1 MDGAAQFTDARVP
14 GAERDWR
21 SELSRIVPGA
31 DGGRVVADPDSGPA
45 VALEMDLARVQ
56 NRSPRAWQTSPE
68 ETPLTL
74 TARPVLR
81 GRRGWVHT
89 GIDWGNL
96 ASHARAGVLGPEQ
109 LDWFEELRAL
119 SESHRGSYA
128 ADRHQLHMERYTSP
142 LLWPILARA
151 EGLGIPVVSRG
162 TGAPVVLDRD
172 GRFEVRVESGDG
184 GELSLRPQLIVGEQE
199 IPLRWARIIGEP
211 GHGLF
216 HPEATPQ
223 ELAAAEDLNRFP
235 LHLVVLGTRLN
246 QQQRSFLDR
255 AESLTVPR
263 DGVEEFFETY
273 FPRLHQSMRVTAQEE
288 SLVLPQVADPEFVL
302 TVHHDDLT
310 ERVEWEWE
318 YQKGRERVR
327 LPFRPLDPLGDEPVA
342 REARWE
348 SSMVQAVHRRVPEL
362 DFRRSSYAA
371 QDALTLLRTWLP
383 QLRRIP
389 DLRIEETGGTPVYRE
404 VTEPTEITVSTA
416 PTEHHDWFGL
426 GVTVRVGEHYLPFSE
441 IFQALDRGQDVMLLR
456 DGSYFSLD
464 RPEFTRL
471 RTLIAEARTLQEDRS
486 APLALNR
493 YQTSLWEQF
502 EDIATDTH
510 QAERWREGVRAL
522 AHLDEVPSPPA
533 PETLRATL
541 RPYQYEGYRWLCFL
555 WEHELGGVLA
565 DDMGLGKT
573 VQTIAA
579 MLRSVSR
586 DPQLPPFL
594 VVAPTSVVANWSAE
608 LRRFAP
614 SLPATVLRTTRDS
627 VAAAA
632 ASSRVVLTSYA
643 LLRLDADA
651 YRDVEWAGVV
661 MDEAQ
666 FVKNPRTK
674 AYRAVKN
681 LRART
686 RLAITGTPME
696 NSLSEL
702 WSLLSLTAPGLF
714 PSRKRFTEHYQ
725 RPIERAMDPE
735 ALARLRARMKP
746 FMLRRTKAD
755 VDLQLPPKLEHVLP
769 VELNPEHRSAYD
781 RRLQRERAKILGLL
795 RDFDRNRFTIFQSLT
810 TLRMLALDPAL
821 ADPESTVPS
830 SKLDVL
836 FEQLPQLLQEGH
848 RPLVFSQFTS
858 FLKIVARRLD
868 EAGIAYSYLDGGTRD
883 REAALDRFRGGDAPV
898 FLVSLKAGGFGINLT
913 EADYCF
919 LLDPWWNPAAENQ
932 AVDRTHRI
940 GQTRKVMVYRMV
952 AENTIEEKVMEL
964 KARKADLFSA
974 VLDDERVF
982 SAALDAD
989 DIRSLVGL

>member
-1 MDGAAQFTDARVP
+1 MDAAGRFTDARMP
-14 GAERDWR
+14 GAGPDWR
-21 SELSRIVPGA
+21 SELSRIVPGT
-31 DGGRVVADPDSGPA
+31 DSGRTVADPDSGPA
-45 VALEMDLARVQ
+45 VALELDLSREQ
-56 NRSPRAWQTSPE
+56 NRTPRAWRKSPE
-68 ETPLTL
+68 ETPLVL

-81 GRRGWVHT
+81 GRRGWVQS

-96 ASHARAGVLGPEQ
+96 ASHERSGTLDAEQ

-128 ADRHQLHMERYTSP
+128 AERHQLHVERYTSP

-151 EGLGIPVVSRG
+151 QRLAIPLVSRG
-162 TGAPVVLDRD
+162 TGAPVVLEQD
-172 GRFEVRVESGDG
+172 GRFEVRVDPGEH
-184 GELSLRPQLIVGEQE
+184 GELSLHPRLVVGEHE
-199 IPLRWARIIGEP
+199 MPLRWTRIIGQP

-216 HPEATPQ
+216 YPAADPEAL
-223 ELAAAEDLNRFP
+223 EHAEDLNRFP
-235 LHLVVLGTRLN
+235 LHLVALGTRLN

-255 AESLTVPR
+255 AETLTVPQ

-273 FPRLHQSMRVTAQEE
+273 FPRLHQSMHVTAGED

-302 TVHHDDLT
+302 SVHHDDLT

-327 LPFRPLDPLGDEPVA
+327 LPFRPLDPLGDEAVA

-362 DFRRSSYAA
+362 DFKRSSYAA
-371 QDALTLLRTWLP
+371 EDALTLLREWLP

-389 DLRIEETGGTPVYRE
+389 DLRIEQTGGAPAYRE
-404 VTEPTEITVSTA
+404 VTDPTEITVSTA

-426 GVTVRVGEHYLPFSE
+426 GVTVKVGEHYLPFSE

-471 RTLIAEARTLQEDRS
+471 RTLIAEARNLQEDRS

-493 YQTSLWEQF
+493 YQSSLWEQF
-502 EDIATDTH
+502 EELATDTQ
-510 QAERWREGVRAL
+510 QAEQWRTGVRAL
-522 AHLDEVPSPPA
+522 AHLHEVPSPPVPA
-533 PETLRATL
+533 GLQATL
-541 RPYQYEGYRWLCFL
+541 RPYQYEGYRWLSFL
-555 WEHELGGVLA
+555 WEHELGGILA

-573 VQTIAA
+573 VQSIAA
-579 MLRSVSR
+579 MLRAVSR

-608 LRRFAP
+608 LTRFAP
-614 SLPATVLRTTRDS
+614 SLDATVLTSTRDS

-632 ASSRVVLTSYA
+632 RESHVVLTSYA
-643 LLRLDADA
+643 LLRLDAEA
-651 YRDVEWAGVV
+651 YQEVEWAGVV

-725 RPIERAMDPE
+725 RPIERAMDSD
-735 ALARLRARMKP
+735 ALARLRARMRP

-755 VDLQLPPKLEHVLP
+755 VDLQLPPKLEHVLT
-769 VELNPEHRSAYD
+769 VGLNAEHRAAYD

-795 RDFDRNRFTIFQSLT
+795 RDFDKNRFTIFQSLT

-821 ADPESTVPS
+821 VDPESTAAS
-830 SKLDVL
+830 SKLDAL

-868 EAGIAYSYLDGGTRD
+868 EAGIAYAYLDGSTKD
-883 REAALDRFRGGDAPV
+883 RAAALERFRSGRAPV

-913 EADYCF
+913 EADYCY

-952 AENTIEEKVMEL
+952 AQDTIEEKVMEL
-964 KARKADLFSA
+964 KARKAELFSA
-974 VLDDERVF
+974 VLDDDQVF
-982 SAALDAD
+982 SSTLDKEDIKAL
-989 DIRSLVGL
+989 LEP